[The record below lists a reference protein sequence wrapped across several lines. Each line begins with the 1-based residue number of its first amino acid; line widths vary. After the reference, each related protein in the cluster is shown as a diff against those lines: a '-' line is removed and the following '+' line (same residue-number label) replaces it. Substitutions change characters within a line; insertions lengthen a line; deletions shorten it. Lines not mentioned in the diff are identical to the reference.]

1 MFKIQKLLV
10 ASQAHDQHT
19 YLIVNPLYHIR
30 DHIGDYLLNK
40 CADRE
45 LERPPGV
52 LEFWKFWSLIDPE
65 FQKLSAAFGAHDC
78 V

>member
-52 LEFWKFWSLIDPE
+52 LEF
-65 FQKLSAAFGAHDC
+65 
-78 V
+78 